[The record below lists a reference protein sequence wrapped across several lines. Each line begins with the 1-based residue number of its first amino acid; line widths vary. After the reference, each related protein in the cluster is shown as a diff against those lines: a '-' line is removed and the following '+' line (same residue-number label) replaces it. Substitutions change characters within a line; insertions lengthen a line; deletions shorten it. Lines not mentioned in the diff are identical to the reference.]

1 VQKNNLIKGKNIMNE
16 VIEKDL
22 SKSGVLTL
30 RLNRPEVLNAMNAD
44 LILGLLEAFNDA
56 KVNKKVRSVLLTGN
70 GRGFCSGADL
80 VDGGWPNP
88 KGISPGEAAANNM
101 ENAFNP
107 LVKAITQSNKPVV
120 NAVNGIAAG
129 GGVGLALSGDLVIA
143 SKSAKF
149 KLVFGPNLGIIPDVG
164 ASWFVPNLIG
174 RARANGM
181 GLLGED
187 ISAEKAKEWG
197 LIWDCVADEDLIT
210 HCTKIAEKIANGP
223 IEGLKSVVKAHDN
236 SLSSSLSDQ
245 LDYEKNTQ
253 RVRLDTKDFKEGVSA
268 FVEKRKPNFRD
279 IKN

>member
-1 VQKNNLIKGKNIMNE
+1 MNE

-56 KVNKKVRSVLLTGN
+56 KVNKEVRSVLLTGN

-236 SLSSSLSDQ
+236 SLSSSLSYK